1 MFFNHDSEMSHTNGG
16 PTSGDVSWPVVLEL
30 GNNDANNNH
39 AAEHDNGSN
48 DEHRLAANLVNDQ
61 L

>member
-1 MFFNHDSEMSHTNGG
+1 MSHTNGG